1 MVLPCEDNYLRTN
14 TEERFSDRVVGRFD
28 HLHADI
34 ERALADIIES
44 ELGLQARLEN
54 MKRDMELKHDYTI
67 SAAFRTIDRY
77 NDGVISV
84 NNLGTFLRTCG
95 HFATE
100 LELHQIVRRIDS
112 NGDGCVTY

>member
-1 MVLPCEDNYLRTN
+1 MVLPCEDNYLRTD

-34 ERALADIIES
+34 ERALADVIES

-54 MKRDMELKHDYTI
+54 MKRDLEIKHDYTI

-77 NDGVISV
+77 SEGVV
-84 NNLGTFLRTCG
+84 TNNNLRNFLASQG
-95 HFATE
+95 AYLTE
-100 LELHQIVRRIDS
+100 QEL
-112 NGDGCVTY
+112 T

>member
-34 ERALADIIES
+34 ERALADVIES

-77 NDGVISV
+77 NDGVV
-84 NNLGTFLRTCG
+84 NNNNLRNFLASQG
-95 HFATE
+95 AYLTE
-100 LELHQIVRRIDS
+100 HEL
-112 NGDGCVTY
+112 T